1 MCIKMQDQ
9 VLGKASSFTAWIII
23 MQIGSIQQSLSCSEI
38 EASRSCQLTSAKHS
52 LKTIKGW

>member
-1 MCIKMQDQ
+1 MQDT

-23 MQIGSIQQSLSCSEI
+23 MQIGSIQQTLSCSEI
-38 EASRSCQLTSAKHS
+38 EASQSCQLTSAKHS